1 MMFKIKMS
9 ALNKAY
15 LNKIKLQNIIILLI
29 TSPTILSLI
38 KLNPTQQLMNH
49 LTNFSQKMTSI
60 VSLSR
65 QKVKEVVKAH

>member
-1 MMFKIKMS
+1 MVFKIKMS

-38 KLNPTQQLMNH
+38 KLNPMQQLMNL

>member
-1 MMFKIKMS
+1 MVFKIKMS

>member
-1 MMFKIKMS
+1 MVFKIKMS
-9 ALNKAY
+9 VLNKAY

-65 QKVKEVVKAH
+65 QKVKEEVKAH

>member
-1 MMFKIKMS
+1 MVFKIKMS

-38 KLNPTQQLMNH
+38 KLNPSQQLMNH

>member
-38 KLNPTQQLMNH
+38 KLNPTQQLMNL

-65 QKVKEVVKAH
+65 QKVKEVAKAH

>member
-1 MMFKIKMS
+1 MVFKIKMS

-38 KLNPTQQLMNH
+38 KLNPSQQLMNH

-65 QKVKEVVKAH
+65 QKVKEVAKAH

>member
-1 MMFKIKMS
+1 MVFKIKMS
-9 ALNKAY
+9 VLNKAY

-38 KLNPTQQLMNH
+38 KLYPTQQLMNL
-49 LTNFSQKMTSI
+49 LTNFSKKMTSI

-65 QKVKEVVKAH
+65 QKVKEEVKAH

>member
-1 MMFKIKMS
+1 MVFKIKMS
-9 ALNKAY
+9 PLNKAY

-38 KLNPTQQLMNH
+38 KLNPTQQLMNL

-65 QKVKEVVKAH
+65 QKVKEVAKAH

>member
-1 MMFKIKMS
+1 MVFKIKMS
-9 ALNKAY
+9 VLNKAY

>member
-1 MMFKIKMS
+1 MVFKIKMS

-38 KLNPTQQLMNH
+38 KLNPTQQLMNL

-60 VSLSR
+60 VSLSG

>member
-1 MMFKIKMS
+1 MVFKIKMS

-65 QKVKEVVKAH
+65 QKVKEEAKVH